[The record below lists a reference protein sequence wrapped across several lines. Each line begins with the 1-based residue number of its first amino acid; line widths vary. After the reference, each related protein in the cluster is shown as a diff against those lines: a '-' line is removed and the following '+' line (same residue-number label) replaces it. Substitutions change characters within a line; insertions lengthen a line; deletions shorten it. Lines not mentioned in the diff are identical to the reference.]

1 MNCNVE
7 TMAEPAR
14 IYISYSSDD
23 LPFVRAVADELRT
36 HGVDAWFDESHIAS
50 GDHWQHAQEDALRS
64 ANVVAIFIGKKTQ
77 TPWMNFEIGA
87 AVGGEKRVVPI
98 YLSRPKRGYRP
109 CLRSSWRSTLTHS
122 SQRRSPIR
130 SPKWLATQPSLCTP
144 PAARTG

>member
-14 IYISYSSDD
+14 IYISYSGDD

-50 GDHWQHAQEDALRS
+50 GDHWQHAQADALRS

-98 YLSRPKRGYRP
+98 YLE
-109 CLRSSWRSTLTHS
+109 STQEGL
-122 SQRRSPIR
+122 P
-130 SPKWLATQPSLCTP
+130 PLLAQFMAIDAHALK
-144 PAARTG
+144 PAQVADQIAEVAGHAT